1 MKHGVGK
8 VLDTKIKTNNL
19 CYTTEIGDELHYVL
33 QCQSLREKNRGN
45 NFKAH
50 MTSIEIIFENF
61 EIYLRK
67 K

>member
-8 VLDTKIKTNNL
+8 VLDTKIKMSNL

-33 QCQSLREKNRGN
+33 QCQS
-45 NFKAH
+45 
-50 MTSIEIIFENF
+50 M
-61 EIYLRK
+61 RK